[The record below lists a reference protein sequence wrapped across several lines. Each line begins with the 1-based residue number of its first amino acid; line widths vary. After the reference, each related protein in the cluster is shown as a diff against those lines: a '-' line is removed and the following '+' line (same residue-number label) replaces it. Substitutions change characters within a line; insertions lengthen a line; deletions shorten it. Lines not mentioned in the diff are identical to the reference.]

1 MFLLGQTVGKYQIL
15 ANLGSGGFGT
25 VFLARDTW
33 IDKKVA
39 IKVPH
44 RQTGE
49 PDDLLQEPRLLAA
62 LDHPNIVS
70 ILTAERVDGMF
81 FIVMEYVK
89 GESLEAVLDRE
100 KSLDNARAL
109 NYAVQILKGVE
120 HAHDAQILHR
130 DLRPANVLI
139 SESGACKVADFGTS
153 RLLERS
159 HATTVIGSPPYMA
172 PEAFQGRAVLASDIY
187 SVGVMLYQMLTGVL
201 PYFSPNPAQI
211 ERLVAQGRCT
221 PPEAPEQPD
230 PPRGLGHRDEGPRHR
245 GDRPLPA
252 GLGAPRRPRHLGRDR
267 PQRDGDGGHPPPPPR
282 PRGPEARLLLALPQA
297 PSRPQRDLRLLRGRS
312 DSRQARR
319 RSRITGAR
327 AGSSGR
333 GRATVA
339 RRFVIGTPLG
349 TVADSSS
356 GRHPGTVAHR
366 FVIDTPPGG
375 ARGGGAPSSQRK
387 PREAVGPDGCYS
399 PWCWMT
405 KTPPA
410 VTLTA
415 RRRIASRKAGNVP
428 HPRVASLPRTR
439 AKATRDLLSLF
450 WGGADAPRPREWP

>member
-49 PDDLLQEPRLLAA
+49 PEDLLQEPRLLAA
-62 LDHPNIVS
+62 LDHPNIVG
-70 ILTAERVDGMF
+70 ILTAEHLDGTF

-120 HAHDAQILHR
+120 HAHEAQILHR

-139 SESGACKVADFGTS
+139 SESGVCKVADFGTS

-187 SVGVMLYQMLTGVL
+187 SVGVMLYQMLTGAL

-211 ERLVAQGRCT
+211 ERMVASGRCT
-221 PPEAPEQPD
+221 PPKIRNAQIPKEISDICMKAMATDLADRYQRASEFLEDLATASDIDYKATELEDIRKRLKAREVPK
-230 PPRGLGHRDEGPRHR
+230 RG
-245 GDRPLPA
+245 
-252 GLGAPRRPRHLGRDR
+252 
-267 PQRDGDGGHPPPPPR
+267 
-282 PRGPEARLLLALPQA
+282 
-297 PSRPQRDLRLLRGRS
+297 
-312 DSRQARR
+312 
-319 RSRITGAR
+319 
-327 AGSSGR
+327 
-333 GRATVA
+333 
-339 RRFVIGTPLG
+339 FCWNC
-349 TVADSSS
+349 
-356 GRHPGTVAHR
+356 
-366 FVIDTPPGG
+366 
-375 ARGGGAPSSQRK
+375 RK
-387 PREAVGPDGCYS
+387 P
-399 PWCWMT
+399 
-405 KTPPA
+405 
-410 VTLTA
+410 LHA
-415 RRRIASRKAGNVP
+415 RS
-428 HPRVASLPRTR
+428 
-439 AKATRDLLSLF
+439 
-450 WGGADAPRPREWP
+450 GACAFCGETQ